1 MNRIKFAAAIAMAVG
16 CTVALSAQAV
26 SGDKDKAAQ
35 TSMNSPVTVTGCIA
49 KGHEAG
55 HYVLTNAVL
64 APEKASS
71 ATGATSAPSID
82 KTASMAAG
90 TSYALKGDNLEA
102 HVGHKVEVTGTT
114 WQEKATSTTDI
125 ANSKDTSNPTSA
137 GSTSPQA
144 TLDVKTVK
152 MLSTTCS

>member
-1 MNRIKFAAAIAMAVG
+1 MNRMKCAAAVAIAVG

-26 SGDKDKAAQ
+26 SVDKDKADQ
-35 TSMNSPVTVTGCIA
+35 TRMNSPVTVTGCVA
-49 KGHEAG
+49 NGNEAG

-64 APEKASS
+64 APEKASA

-90 TSYALKGDNLEA
+90 TSYALKGDKLEG

-114 WQEKATSTTDI
+114 WQEKATSTTEI
-125 ANSKDTSNPTSA
+125 ANSKDTSSPTSA
-137 GSTSPQA
+137 GSPSPQT

>member
-1 MNRIKFAAAIAMAVG
+1 MNRMKCAAAVAIAVG
-16 CTVALSAQAV
+16 CTVALSAQAI
-26 SGDKDKAAQ
+26 SGDKDKADQ
-35 TSMNSPVTVTGCIA
+35 TSMNSPVTVTGCVA
-49 KGHEAG
+49 NGNEAG

-64 APEKASS
+64 TPETAPS
-71 ATGATSAPSID
+71 AAGATSASTID
-82 KTASMAAG
+82 KTASIPAG
-90 TSYALKGDNLEA
+90 TSYALKGDMLEG

>member
-1 MNRIKFAAAIAMAVG
+1 MNQLKYAAAIAMAVG

-49 KGHEAG
+49 KGDEAG

-64 APEKASS
+64 TPETAPTA
-71 ATGATSAPSID
+71 AGATSAPTSE
-82 KTASMAAG
+82 KMAAA
-90 TSYALKGDNLEA
+90 TSYALKGDQLEG

-114 WQEKATSTTDI
+114 LQEKATS
-125 ANSKDTSNPTSA
+125 TSNPTSA
-137 GSTSPQA
+137 GATSPQT

-152 MLSTTCS
+152 MVSTSCS

>member
-1 MNRIKFAAAIAMAVG
+1 MNRLKYAAAIAMAVG

-49 KGHEAG
+49 KGDEAG

-64 APEKASS
+64 TPETAPTA
-71 ATGATSAPSID
+71 AGATSAPASD
-82 KTASMAAG
+82 KTASMAAA
-90 TSYALKGDNLEA
+90 TSYALKGDQLEG

-114 WQEKATSTTDI
+114 LQEKATS
-125 ANSKDTSNPTSA
+125 TSNPTSA
-137 GSTSPQA
+137 GATSPQT

-152 MLSTTCS
+152 MVSTSCS

>member
-1 MNRIKFAAAIAMAVG
+1 MNRLKYATTIAMAVG

-26 SGDKDKAAQ
+26 SGDKDKAQ

-49 KGHEAG
+49 KGDEAG

-64 APEKASS
+64 TPETAPT
-71 ATGATSAPSID
+71 ATGATSAPTTD
-82 KTASMAAG
+82 KTASMAAA
-90 TSYALKGDNLEA
+90 TSYALKGDQLEG

-114 WQEKATSTTDI
+114 LQEKATS
-125 ANSKDTSNPTSA
+125 TSNPTSA
-137 GSTSPQA
+137 GSTSPQT

-152 MLSTTCS
+152 MVSTSCS

>member
-1 MNRIKFAAAIAMAVG
+1 MNRMKCAAAVAIAVG

-26 SGDKDKAAQ
+26 SVDKDKADQAR
-35 TSMNSPVTVTGCIA
+35 MNSPVTVTGCVA
-49 KGHEAG
+49 KGTEAG

-90 TSYALKGDNLEA
+90 TSYALKGDKLEG

>member
-35 TSMNSPVTVTGCIA
+35 TRMSSPVTVTGCIA

-64 APEKASS
+64 APEKASA

-90 TSYALKGDNLEA
+90 TSYALKGDMLEG

-114 WQEKATSTTDI
+114 WQEKATTEI
-125 ANSKDTSNPTSA
+125 ASSKDTSSPTSA

>member
-1 MNRIKFAAAIAMAVG
+1 MNRIKYATAIAMAVG

-35 TSMNSPVTVTGCIA
+35 TRMSSPVTVTGCIA
-49 KGHEAG
+49 KGQEAG
-55 HYVLTNAVL
+55 QYVLTNAVL
-64 APEKASS
+64 TPEMAPSTA
-71 ATGATSAPSID
+71 GATSTSTID
-82 KTASMAAG
+82 KTASIPAV
-90 TSYALKGDNLEA
+90 TSYALKGDMLEG
-102 HVGHKVEVTGTT
+102 HVGHKVQVTGTT
-114 WQEKATSTTDI
+114 WQEKATDI

>member
-1 MNRIKFAAAIAMAVG
+1 MNQLKYAAAIAMAVG

-49 KGHEAG
+49 KGDEAG

-64 APEKASS
+64 TPETAPTAS
-71 ATGATSAPSID
+71 GATSAPAID
-82 KTASMAAG
+82 KTASMAAA
-90 TSYALKGDNLEA
+90 TSYALKGDQLEG

-114 WQEKATSTTDI
+114 LQEKATS
-125 ANSKDTSNPTSA
+125 TSNPTSA
-137 GSTSPQA
+137 GATSPQT

-152 MLSTTCS
+152 MVSTSCS

>member
-1 MNRIKFAAAIAMAVG
+1 MNRMKCAAAVAIAVG

-26 SGDKDKAAQ
+26 SVDKDKADQAR
-35 TSMNSPVTVTGCIA
+35 MNNPVTVTGCLA

-64 APEKASS
+64 APETASS
-71 ATGATSAPSID
+71 GASATSAPAID
-82 KTASMAAG
+82 KTASMTAG
-90 TSYALKGDNLEA
+90 ASYALKGDNLEA

-114 WQEKATSTTDI
+114 WQEKATSTTEI
-125 ANSKDTSNPTSA
+125 ANSKDTSSPTSA
-137 GSTSPQA
+137 GATNRQT

-152 MLSTTCS
+152 MLSTSCS

>member
-1 MNRIKFAAAIAMAVG
+1 MNRMKCAAAVAFAVG

-26 SGDKDKAAQ
+26 SVDKDKADQAR
-35 TSMNSPVTVTGCIA
+35 MNSPVTVTGCVA
-49 KGHEAG
+49 NGKEAG
-55 HYVLTNAVL
+55 QYLLTNAVI

-71 ATGATSAPSID
+71 ATGATSAPSFD
-82 KTASMAAG
+82 KTASMVAG
-90 TSYALKGDNLEA
+90 ASYTLKGDHLDA

-114 WQEKATSTTDI
+114 WHEKATSTTEI
-125 ANSKDTSNPTSA
+125 ASSKD
-137 GSTSPQA
+137 STSPQT

>member
-1 MNRIKFAAAIAMAVG
+1 MNRMKFAAAIAMAVG
-16 CTVALSAQAV
+16 CTGALSAQAV

-35 TSMNSPVTVTGCIA
+35 TRMSSPVTVTGCIA

-64 APEKASS
+64 TPETAPS
-71 ATGATSAPSID
+71 AAGATSASTID
-82 KTASMAAG
+82 KTASIPAD
-90 TSYALKGDNLEA
+90 TSYALKGDMLEG

-137 GSTSPQA
+137 GSSSPQA

>member
-1 MNRIKFAAAIAMAVG
+1 MNRMKCAAAVVFAVG

-26 SGDKDKAAQ
+26 SADKDKADQ
-35 TSMNSPVTVTGCIA
+35 TRMNSPVTVTGCVA
-49 KGHEAG
+49 NGTEAG

-64 APEKASS
+64 APEKAS
-71 ATGATSAPSID
+71 AAAGATSAPSID

-90 TSYALKGDNLEA
+90 TSYALKGDKLEG

-114 WQEKATSTTDI
+114 LQEKATSATEI
-125 ANSKDTSNPTSA
+125 AKDTTSPTSA
-137 GSTSPQA
+137 GSTSPQ
-144 TLDVKTVK
+144 TTIDVKTVK

>member
-1 MNRIKFAAAIAMAVG
+1 MNRLKYAAAIAMAVG

-49 KGHEAG
+49 KGDEAG

-64 APEKASS
+64 TPETAPTAS
-71 ATGATSAPSID
+71 GATSAPTSD
-82 KTASMAAG
+82 KMAAAP
-90 TSYALKGDNLEA
+90 SYALKGDQLEG
-102 HVGHKVEVTGTT
+102 HFGHKVEVTGTT
-114 WQEKATSTTDI
+114 LQEKATS
-125 ANSKDTSNPTSA
+125 TSNPTSA
-137 GSTSPQA
+137 GSTGPQT

-152 MLSTTCS
+152 MVSTSCS

>member
-1 MNRIKFAAAIAMAVG
+1 MNRIKYAAAIAMAVG

-35 TSMNSPVTVTGCIA
+35 TSMNRPVTVTGCIA

-64 APEKASS
+64 APETAPS
-71 ATGATSAPSID
+71 AAGATSASTID

-90 TSYALKGDNLEA
+90 TSYALKGDKLEG

-125 ANSKDTSNPTSA
+125 ANSKDPSNPASA

>member
-1 MNRIKFAAAIAMAVG
+1 MECAAAVAIAVG

-26 SGDKDKAAQ
+26 STDKDKADQ
-35 TSMNSPVTVTGCIA
+35 TSMNSPVTVTGCVA
-49 KGHEAG
+49 KGAEAG

-64 APEKASS
+64 APEEASS
-71 ATGATSAPSID
+71 ATGATSPGID
-82 KTASMAAG
+82 KTASMAAV
-90 TSYALKGDNLEA
+90 TSYALKGDNLDA

-114 WQEKATSTTDI
+114 WQEKATSTTEI
-125 ANSKDTSNPTSA
+125 ASSKDTSNPTSA
-137 GSTSPQA
+137 GSTSPQT

>member
-35 TSMNSPVTVTGCIA
+35 TGMSSPVTVTGCIA

-64 APEKASS
+64 TPETAPS
-71 ATGATSAPSID
+71 AAGATSASTID
-82 KTASMAAG
+82 KTASIPAG
-90 TSYALKGDNLEA
+90 TSYALKGDMLEG

>member
-1 MNRIKFAAAIAMAVG
+1 MNRIKCAAAVAIAVG
-16 CTVALSAQAV
+16 CTLALSAQAV
-26 SGDKDKAAQ
+26 SVDKDKADQ
-35 TSMNSPVTVTGCIA
+35 TRMNSPVTVTGCVA
-49 KGHEAG
+49 NGSEAG
-55 HYVLTNAVL
+55 HFVLTNAVL
-64 APEKASS
+64 VPEKAAA

-90 TSYALKGDNLEA
+90 TSYALKGDMLEG